1 MISLGPWTIHPLTSG
16 TFGLDGG
23 AMFGS
28 VPKALWQR
36 TNPADEANRITM
48 ACRHLLIEGL
58 TPAGLP
64 EAGTPRAGGT
74 KRLILVDTG
83 MGHNWTEKQVKIFRI
98 DQAENAVDSALKGIG
113 FSSEQVTDV
122 ILTHLHFDHAGG
134 ATRVDGSELVPAFPG
149 ARYYVQKAQWD
160 LANSPSLKDQA
171 SFVPDNFLPLERHGR
186 LELLEGEQEVAPG
199 VAVLVGNGHTDG
211 HQMVKVTGGGQT
223 AVFLGD
229 TVPTATHL
237 ALPYIMGYD
246 LRPLQTLEEK
256 AKLLAQAAE
265 EGWWLF
271 FDHDPQLPGVKVV
284 PGEKYV
290 QISERYGQ

>member
-1 MISLGPWTIHPLTSG
+1 MPDPLRLGRWTIHPLTSG
-16 TFGLDGG
+16 TFALDGG

-48 ACRHLLIEGL
+48 ACRHLLIEGDD
-58 TPAGLP
+58 
-64 EAGTPRAGGT
+64 R
-74 KRLILVDTG
+74 RILVDTG
-83 MGHNWTEKQVKIFRI
+83 MGHNWTEKQVKMFRI
-98 DQAENAVDSALKGIG
+98 EQAENAVDNALKGIG

-134 ATRVDGSELVPAFPG
+134 ATRTAGNELVPAFPN

-160 LANSPSLKDQA
+160 LANSPSLKDRA
-171 SFVPDNFLPLERHGR
+171 SFMPDNFLPLERHGR

-199 VAVLVGNGHTDG
+199 VALLVGNGHTDG
-211 HQMVKVTGGGQT
+211 HQMVKVTGGGET

-237 ALPYIMGYD
+237 ALPYMMGYD
-246 LRPLQTLEEK
+246 LRPLQTMEEK

-271 FDHDPQLPGVKVV
+271 FDHDPELPGVKVA

>member
-1 MISLGPWTIHPLTSG
+1 MPDPLRLGPWTIHTLTSG

-48 ACRHLLIEGL
+48 ACRHLLIEG
-58 TPAGLP
+58 AG
-64 EAGTPRAGGT
+64 R
-74 KRLILVDTG
+74 RILVDTG
-83 MGHNWTEKQVKIFRI
+83 MGSGWTEKQVKMFRI
-98 DQAENAVDSALKGIG
+98 EQAENAMDSALKGIG

-134 ATRVDGSELVPAFPG
+134 ATRVDGNEMVPAFPN

-271 FDHDPQLPGVKVV
+271 FDHDPHLAGVKVV

-290 QISERYGQ
+290 QISQRYGQ

>member
-1 MISLGPWTIHPLTSG
+1 MNTPLRLGRWTIHPLTSG
-16 TFGLDGG
+16 TFALDGG

-28 VPKALWQR
+28 VPKPLWQR
-36 TNPADEANRITM
+36 TNPADEANRITL
-48 ACRHLLIEGL
+48 ACRHLLIEDGQ
-58 TPAGLP
+58 
-64 EAGTPRAGGT
+64 R
-74 KRLILVDTG
+74 RILVDTG
-83 MGHNWTEKQVKIFRI
+83 MGHNWTEKQVKMFRI
-98 DQAENAVDSALKGIG
+98 EQAENAVDSALKGID

-134 ATRVDGSELVPAFPG
+134 ATRADGSELVPAFPN
-149 ARYYVQKAQWD
+149 ARYYTQQAQWD
-160 LANSPSLKDQA
+160 LANKPSPKDRA
-171 SFVPDNFLPLERHGR
+171 SFVSDNFLPLERHGR
-186 LELLEGEQEVAPG
+186 LEILQGEQEVAPG
-199 VAVLVGNGHTDG
+199 VALLVGNGHTDG

-256 AKLLAQAAE
+256 RRLLAQAAE

>member
-1 MISLGPWTIHPLTSG
+1 MPDPLRLGPWTIHPLTSG

-36 TNPADEANRITM
+36 TNPADDANRITL
-48 ACRHLLIEGL
+48 ACRHLLIEGE
-58 TPAGLP
+58 G
-64 EAGTPRAGGT
+64 RVM
-74 KRLILVDTG
+74 LVDTG
-83 MGHNWTEKQVKIFRI
+83 MGHQWTEKQVQIFRI
-98 DQAENAVDSALKGIG
+98 EQSEHAVDTALKGIG
-113 FSSEQVTDV
+113 FSREQVTDV

-134 ATRVDGSELVPAFPG
+134 ATRADGNEVAPAFRN
-149 ARYYVQKAQWD
+149 ARYYTQKAQWE
-160 LANSPSLKDQA
+160 LANHPSQKDQA
-171 SFVPDNFLPLERHGR
+171 SFIPDNFLPLERHGR
-186 LELLEGEQEVAPG
+186 LDILEGEAEVAPG
-199 VAVLVGNGHTDG
+199 VQVLVGNGHTDG
-211 HQMVKVTGGGQT
+211 HQMVKVTGSGET

-256 AKLLAQAAE
+256 RQLLAQAAE

-271 FDHDPQLPGVKVV
+271 FDHDPEVPGVKVA

-290 QISERYGQ
+290 RIIERYGE

>member
-1 MISLGPWTIHPLTSG
+1 MPDPLRLGPWTIHPFTSG

-28 VPKALWQR
+28 VPKVLWQR

-48 ACRHLLIEGL
+48 ACRHLLIEGND
-58 TPAGLP
+58 
-64 EAGTPRAGGT
+64 
-74 KRLILVDTG
+74 RLILVDTG
-83 MGHNWTEKQVKIFRI
+83 MGSGWSEKQVKMFRI
-98 DQAENAVDSALKGIG
+98 EQAENAMDSALKGIG

-122 ILTHLHFDHAGG
+122 ILTHLHFDHVGG
-134 ATRVDGSELVPAFPG
+134 ATQADGGELVPAFSN
-149 ARYYVQKAQWD
+149 ARYYTQKAQWD
-160 LANSPSLKDQA
+160 LANSPSLKDRA

-199 VAVLVGNGHTDG
+199 VSVLVGNGHTDG
-211 HQMVKVTGGGQT
+211 HQMVKVTGGGET
-223 AVFLGD
+223 VVFLGD

-237 ALPYIMGYD
+237 ALPYLMGYD
-246 LRPLQTLEEK
+246 LRPLQTMEEK

-271 FDHDPQLPGVKVV
+271 FDHDPELPGVKVA

-290 QISERYGQ
+290 QIIERYGQ